1 METKRVEAYM
11 KAHRK
16 NEFYAKRVR
25 GGYYAVI
32 DGYDM
37 SMESLEVSEEAAI
50 ALIHKLNQLR
60 NERIR

>member
-1 METKRVEAYM
+1 MKTKRAEAYM
-11 KAHRK
+11 KAHGK

-25 GGYYAVI
+25 GGCRAVI

-37 SMESLEVSEEAAI
+37 PTESLEVSGEAAG

>member
-1 METKRVEAYM
+1 M

-25 GGYYAVI
+25 GGYYAVT

>member
-1 METKRVEAYM
+1 M

-25 GGYYAVI
+25 GGCYAVI

>member
-1 METKRVEAYM
+1 M

-37 SMESLEVSEEAAI
+37 SMESLEVSEEPLSLLFTS
-50 ALIHKLNQLR
+50 LIN
-60 NERIR
+60 